1 MFRPVISL
9 VLHNQK
15 TNEIHMLI
23 LRLAFLSIFFF
34 NNSNWKPED
43 KPLFVSPVKI
53 PLALSANFGELRID
67 HFHSGVDIK
76 TQGVTGKEVV
86 AAADGYIYRISIS
99 PNGFGKALYI
109 RHPSGYSTVY
119 GHLERFTPEID
130 EFVER
135 SQYEKK
141 SFTVNLYPAKDK
153 FAFRQGDLIA
163 YSGNTGGS
171 SGPHLH
177 YEIRKTETEEPVNP
191 LLYDMDVTDNIR
203 PVIERLVI
211 YPAGNNTL
219 INGRNSVLKMKVSG
233 EGGKYFISADNEIRI
248 SGPAGFGIKS
258 FDQLNDNHNKCAAYT
273 IELKVDS
280 ITRFRYAMDKFSFS
294 ETRYVNSHIDYEAY
308 MKENT
313 YYERAFVLQGD
324 HLSAY
329 QNVINKG
336 IFNFIDSG
344 NHSLEIILEDAHR
357 NRSSL
362 SFRVKSDRPSIP
374 SGRKIREGAIPM
386 VYNRPNR
393 FRAENITL
401 TIPSGAL
408 YDTLFFVYKKEAGTP
423 LMYSDVHYVH
433 NKFTPVHKAYTL
445 SIKPFNVPAGKK
457 SKMLI
462 VQMGND
468 FSKSSIGGSW
478 TEDFITANAQSF
490 GMFYV
495 GIDTVAPGIYPNGL
509 TSGSDLTGK
518 RELRIRILDDLSGI
532 KSYEPLI
539 DGKWALFEYD
549 QKNNVLVYRFD
560 PERITKGTKH
570 NLTLKISDNV
580 DNTSNFNCD
589 FTW

>member
-1 MFRPVISL
+1 
-9 VLHNQK
+9 
-15 TNEIHMLI
+15 MLI
-23 LRLAFLSIFFF
+23 FRLALLSMFFL
-34 NNSNWKPED
+34 NNYDGDPDGKPN
-43 KPLFVSPVKI
+43 FISPVKI

-67 HFHSGVDIK
+67 HFHSGIDIK

-99 PNGFGKALYI
+99 PGGFGKALYM

-119 GHLERFTPEID
+119 GHLERFTPAID
-130 EFVER
+130 EFVEK

-141 SFTVNLYPAKDK
+141 NFTITLYPSPEK
-153 FAFRQGDLIA
+153 FPFKQGDIIA

-177 YEIRKTETEEPVNP
+177 YEIRKSESEDPVNP
-191 LLYDMDVTDNIR
+191 LLFDMDVADNIK

-211 YPAGNNTL
+211 YPEGSNTL

-233 EGGKYFISADNEIRI
+233 EGGKYYISSENEIRI

-258 FDQLNDNHNKCAAYT
+258 YDLLNDNYNKCAAYT

-294 ETRYVNSHIDYEAY
+294 ESRYVNSHIDYEAY
-308 MKENT
+308 MRENT
-313 YYERAFVLQGD
+313 YYERAFKLPGD
-324 HLSAY
+324 HLSSY
-329 QNVINKG
+329 QNVINNG

-344 NHSLEIILEDAHR
+344 YHLVEIILEDAHR

-362 SFRVKSDRPSIP
+362 SFRVESDRPTVS
-374 SGRKIREGAIPM
+374 SGRKTREGAIPM
-386 VYNRPNR
+386 VHNRSNR
-393 FRAENITL
+393 FRAENITI
-401 TIPSGAL
+401 TIPSEAL
-408 YDTLFFVYKKEAGTP
+408 YDTLFFTYRKETGTP

-433 NKFTPVHKAYTL
+433 NRFTPVHKAYSL
-445 SIKPFNVPAGKK
+445 SIKPYNVPDAKK

-462 VQMGND
+462 VQMNDD
-468 FSKSSIGGSW
+468 FSKSSLGGTW
-478 TEDFITANAQSF
+478 TEDFITASAQTF

-509 TSGSDLTGK
+509 ASGADLTGK

-549 QKNNVLVYRFD
+549 LKNNVLIYKFD
-560 PERITKGTKH
+560 AERITKGSKH
-570 NLTLKISDNV
+570 NLTLRVSDNV
-580 DNTSNFNCD
+580 NNTSSFNCD
-589 FTW
+589 FSW